1 MPTRKKTI
9 FIAGHKGMVGS
20 AILRQLKKKSFKI
33 LVIDKSKL
41 NLLNQKKV
49 FYYLK
54 IKKPDYVIIAAA
66 IVGGIQANN
75 LYKSK
80 FLYENMQIQN
90 NIIHGSYLAGIKN
103 LIFLGSSCIYPKNI
117 SGKMKEKDL
126 LNGKLEPTND
136 AYALAKISG
145 LKMCEYYSN
154 EYNVNYKSLM
164 PTNLYGPGDNYDL
177 NNSHFMPALIKKI
190 YLSKINKKKE
200 LKIWGSGKPKREVM
214 HVDDLANA
222 CLFFLKKKISEPYI
236 NIGTGY
242 EKTIK
247 EYAQIIMKKFKYK
260 MKIVFDKSKPDGN
273 LRKRLDLT
281 IAKKYHWNFKIPFD
295 QGINQTI
302 NEFVTNFK
310 NYK

>member
-20 AILRQLKKKSFKI
+20 AILRSLKKKSFKI
-33 LVIDKSKL
+33 FVINKSKL

-49 FYYLK
+49 FNYLK
-54 IKKPDYVIIAAA
+54 KKKPDYVIMAAA
-66 IVGGIQANN
+66 VVGGIQANN

-80 FLYENMQIQN
+80 FLYENLQIQN
-90 NIIHGSYLAGIKN
+90 NIIHGAYLAGIKN
-103 LIFLGSSCIYPKNI
+103 LLFLGSSCIYPKNI
-117 SGKMKEKDL
+117 LGKIKEKDL

-145 LKMCEYYSN
+145 IKMCEHYSS
-154 EYNVNYKSLM
+154 EYSVNYKSLM

-177 NNSHFMPALIKKI
+177 DTSHFIPALIKKI
-190 YLSKINKKKE
+190 YLSKIKKKKE

-222 CLFFLKKKISEPYI
+222 CLFFLKKKIYEPYI

-247 EYAQIIMKKFKYK
+247 EFAQIIMKKFKCE

-281 IAKKYHWNFKIPFD
+281 IAKKYHWNSKISFD

-302 NEFVTNFK
+302 DEFVKNIK